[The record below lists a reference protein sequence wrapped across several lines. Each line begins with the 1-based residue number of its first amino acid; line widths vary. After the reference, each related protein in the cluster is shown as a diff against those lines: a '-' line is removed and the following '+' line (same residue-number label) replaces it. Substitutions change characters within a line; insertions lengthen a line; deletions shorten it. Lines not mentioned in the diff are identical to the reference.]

1 MSLPADP
8 RSTFLAA
15 DDIPTVRIGATTA
28 RFVAPGSL
36 TGGRFGLFRWDM
48 TKASGGASPHYHRT
62 INESFYVVAGSV
74 ELYDGSAWVPARPGD
89 FLYVP
94 ELGVHG
100 FRNVSGE
107 DASILILF
115 APGGPREEYFRELAE
130 RIATKVDAG
139 PEERA
144 AFLARHDQYEA

>member
-8 RSTFLAA
+8 GSTFLAA
-15 DDIPTVRIGATTA
+15 DAIPTLRIGATTA
-28 RFVAPGSL
+28 RFVATGSL
-36 TGGRFGLFRWDM
+36 TDGRFGLFRWDM
-48 TKASGGASPHYHRT
+48 TASSGGASPHYHRT
-62 INESFYVVAGSV
+62 ISESFYVVSGSV
-74 ELYDGSAWVPARPGD
+74 ELYDGSAWVAGRPGD

-100 FRNVSGE
+100 FRNTSSE

-115 APGGPREEYFRELAE
+115 APGGPREDYFRELAE
-130 RIATKVDAG
+130 RLAAKVDAG

-144 AFLARHDQYEA
+144 AFLARHDQFEV